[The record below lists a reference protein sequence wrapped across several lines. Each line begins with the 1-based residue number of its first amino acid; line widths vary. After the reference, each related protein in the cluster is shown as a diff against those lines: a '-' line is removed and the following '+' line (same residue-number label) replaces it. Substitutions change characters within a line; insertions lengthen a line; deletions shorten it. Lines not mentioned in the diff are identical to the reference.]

1 MISVKPCEW
10 WDNLPTSTD
19 EFTVFLNHQFSIVSH
34 CFPTIF
40 TMIFPGGHHS
50 TWLCTT
56 ALHRFAQNFDTLSDA
71 DALPMFLGSGTS
83 EDG

>member
-1 MISVKPCEW
+1 MFANDFPMISQVVTTP
-10 WDNLPTSTD
+10 LG
-19 EFTVFLNHQFSIVSH
+19 FV
-34 CFPTIF
+34 
-40 TMIFPGGHHS
+40 
-50 TWLCTT
+50 TT